1 MSFLPWNLPMN
12 SPYHI
17 LQKSSVVQH
26 SKFDQLMSG
35 LGQNEKVSQRA
46 FLDRC
51 TPESGHC
58 SARFAWQKSAISGLM
73 HRSKSVFIRS
83 PRRRRGCG
91 MAPGGAR
98 AAKVIKEANIY
109 VRTCGHRRTYV
120 GYSLTRKSEVG
131 FRGQTG
137 NHHGEGGAERAIADP
152 RSL

>member
-1 MSFLPWNLPMN
+1 MKPRRVLCDLLSHSLRARDGR
-12 SPYHI
+12 
-17 LQKSSVVQH
+17 LQRREEALVVRH
-26 SKFDQLMSG
+26 G
-35 LGQNEKVSQRA
+35 RAEYQNERLPAIVADLVGLKA
-46 FLDRC
+46 FV
-51 TPESGHC
+51 HHV
-58 SARFAWQKSAISGLM
+58 A
-73 HRSKSVFIRS
+73 
-83 PRRRRGCG
+83 RRRGCG